1 MITLKNVTLRRG
13 TKVVLDS
20 VSTTINPGE
29 NVGLVGRNGAGKS
42 SLFALLSGKLH
53 EDGGDFHIPSSWR
66 MAEVAQNMPETDQSA
81 TDFVLEGDTR
91 LAEVQRQLAEAEAS
105 DDGMAIA
112 HAYSDLH
119 DAGEDARAPVPTCAC
134 DEAAQQRARADAQHS
149 RAEQAERERD
159 AAARLSA
166 AEARLA
172 AAEQALSA
180 EKELRQRY
188 EGQVQALTEQRTR
201 TEAELAALRASSEAE
216 IASLRAK
223 NAEDRAAEKA
233 EREKE
238 RLEKL
243 DKQKQL
249 ADDKK
254 RQAQEAQR
262 KQEAL
267 EKASAQAAEAR
278 RQENIRRMQ
287 GLAGATGGEN
297 ATGTALRNSG
307 PSGSYGGKVAAK
319 VRPNIVYPDA
329 IAGNPRAVVQV
340 RAAPDGTIVGKKLIQ
355 SSGNKAWDDAVL
367 RALQKTETLPRDVD
381 GRVPSSLVIG
391 FRPKD

>member
-1 MITLKNVTLRRG
+1 MHAHDDRDQFAPPRPPARLRAIALA
-13 TKVVLDS
+13 VLAHAILIAALTWG
-20 VSTTINPGE
+20 VNW
-29 NVGLVGRNGAGKS
+29 KS
-42 SLFALLSGKLH
+42 SA
-53 EDGGDFHIPSSWR
+53 DMPAVQ
-66 MAEVAQNMPETDQSA
+66 AELWSAVPQQAAPRAVEPPAPPPPPQPEPPKPTPVPPPPPPPRQA
-81 TDFVLEGDTR
+81 EPDTR
-91 LAEVQRQLAEAEAS
+91 EADIAIEREKKRLEQEKKERQ
-105 DDGMAIA
+105 
-112 HAYSDLH
+112 
-119 DAGEDARAPVPTCAC
+119 
-134 DEAAQQRARADAQHS
+134 QQLEREKR
-149 RAEQAERERD
+149 ERERKED
-159 AAARLSA
+159 ERRERL
-166 AEARLA
+166 EQEKKERLQKEK
-172 AAEQALSA
+172 AEQ
-180 EKELRQRY
+180 Q
-188 EGQVQALTEQRTR
+188 
-201 TEAELAALRASSEAE
+201 
-216 IASLRAK
+216 
-223 NAEDRAAEKA
+223 KA

-367 RALQKTETLPRDVD
+367 RALDKTESLPRDVD
-381 GRVPSSLVIG
+381 GRVPSTLEIG
-391 FRPKD
+391 SRPQD